1 MGLLKIKI
9 EPYMRPNDH
18 KFSIQVMLFYSFGS
32 LTLAFSMYIM
42 LLSAFLVIHAQRYM
56 LQGPP
61 NALQT
66 CVHIL
71 ARNWSHVRLLA
82 LTAFASLIISA
93 MSIMW
98 IKVDKWMQKDLIDPS
113 VGDWQ
118 SDFSPTIGAFVAT
131 GIVIAIVYNGIR
143 RLSHMMVELSIPSHH
158 LVGGDLTLLINPDD
172 PGAADPAPPQVVA
185 SAGNASFS
193 TSDSGTGLGVGSQA
207 VDRGIDVDPCRASSP
222 NPLPSSSS
230 GSSQTRELEPLPP
243 APVPRRAFDLIAES
257 NSKIS
262 VSMTARG
269 LDEPKWQ

>member
-32 LTLAFSMYIM
+32 LTLALSMYIM

-71 ARNWSHVRLLA
+71 ARNWWHVRLLA
-82 LTAFASLIISA
+82 LTSFASLIISA

-118 SDFSPTIGAFVAT
+118 SDFSPTIGAFVTT
-131 GIVIAIVYNGIR
+131 GIVIVIVYSGIR
-143 RLSHMMVELSIPSHH
+143 RLWHMMVELSIPSHH

-172 PGAADPAPPQVVA
+172 PGASDPAPPDQPTVNA
-185 SAGNASFS
+185 AAKSA
-193 TSDSGTGLGVGSQA
+193 TR
-207 VDRGIDVDPCRASSP
+207 DRG
-222 NPLPSSSS
+222 
-230 GSSQTRELEPLPP
+230 
-243 APVPRRAFDLIAES
+243 
-257 NSKIS
+257 
-262 VSMTARG
+262 TAA
-269 LDEPKWQ
+269 